1 MVVARAERRS
11 SSDFSDFELAISDG
25 SNKVLNRLQFLMR
38 HGPVS
43 LLLKANVP
51 VQIGNKHTSA
61 GKKTGISYQGY
72 GNRVSR

>member
-1 MVVARAERRS
+1 MVVARVEGRA

-25 SNKVLNRLQFLMR
+25 SNQVLNRFQFLMR

-43 LLLKANVP
+43 LLPKANVP

-61 GKKTGISYQGY
+61 GKKTGISHQCY